1 MMSRT
6 DWTKYPSHIRSFR
19 KKRKLRLRDV
29 ALLVGIRVE
38 HHVSAWESG
47 ARIPNLETALRLSA
61 ALRCPVE
68 VLFSD
73 HFRKIR
79 EEVSARQRDH
89 DIVIEY

>member
-1 MMSRT
+1 VPT
-6 DWTKYPSHIRSFR
+6 
-19 KKRKLRLRDV
+19 
-29 ALLVGIRVE
+29 
-38 HHVSAWESG
+38 
-47 ARIPNLETALRLSA
+47 LETALRLSA

-79 EEVSARQRDH
+79 EEVNARQRDH